1 MMADSGMGHV
11 LVIGAGFTGLAAAL
25 DLSQAG
31 IPVTVLE
38 ADSHVGGLAGS
49 FDTEGERLD
58 RFYHHWFTSDHDI
71 MQLVED
77 LGLSNEITLRA
88 TATGVWY
95 NNSLFRLS
103 KPMDLLRFSA
113 LPVLDRIRLGLMIP
127 RARAVKDWRALEG
140 ITAAEWLRQL
150 GGERVWRVM
159 WEPLL
164 KGKFGPYADSVSAV
178 WFWNKLKLRGGSR
191 GKRGEERLAYFKG
204 SFARL
209 AEETA
214 AAIRAAGGKIVTDAP
229 VTILAR
235 QGSGWV
241 ARGPWGSV
249 AGDHVIATT
258 APTLVAE
265 MLEPSGQATPEILA
279 QLRRIPYLANLCL
292 VLELDRA
299 LGSTYWT
306 NVNDP
311 GFPYVGVIEHTDFE
325 SPETYGGRHI
335 VYLSRYLSETDDLFR
350 MSDDEVMAFSLP
362 HLQRMF
368 PAFEQAWVR
377 RFHVWRARWAQPV
390 VERHYSALIPP
401 REGVMPGLYLASMAQ
416 IYPEDR
422 GTNYAVRE
430 GRRVAALV
438 RSHVRHG

>member
-1 MMADSGMGHV
+1 MTGRV
-11 LVIGAGFTGLAAAL
+11 LVIGAGFTGLAAAF
-25 DLSQAG
+25 DLSRAG
-31 IPVTVLE
+31 VPVTVLE
-38 ADSHVGGLAGS
+38 ADPFVGGLAGA
-49 FDTEGERLD
+49 FETKGERLD

-71 MQLVED
+71 MRLVNE
-77 LGLSNEITLRA
+77 LGLSADITLRA

-103 KPMDLLRFSA
+103 SPVDLLRFTA
-113 LPVLDRIRLGLMIP
+113 LPFLDRIRLGLMIP
-127 RARAVKDWRALEG
+127 RARAVRDWRELEG
-140 ITAAEWLRQL
+140 VTAADWLRRL

-164 KGKFGPYADSVSAV
+164 KGKFGPYAETVSAV

-191 GKRGEERLAYFKG
+191 GKAGEERLAYFKG

-214 AAIRAAGGKIVTDAP
+214 AAIRSAGGEVRTNAP
-229 VTILAR
+229 VSRLEKR
-235 QGSGWV
+235 GEVWV
-241 ARGPWGSV
+241 AHGPWGEV
-249 AGDHVIATT
+249 EGTAVIATP
-258 APTLVAE
+258 APALMADL
-265 MLEPSGQATPEILA
+265 LEPAGQASADDLA
-279 QLRRIPYLANLCL
+279 ALRRIPYLANLCL

-299 LGSTYWT
+299 LGTTYWT

-311 GFPYVGVIEHTDFE
+311 GFPYVGVIEHTNFE
-325 SPETYGGRHI
+325 QAATYGGRHI
-335 VYLSRYLSETDDLFR
+335 VYLSKYLPETDGLYQ
-350 MSDDEVMAFSLP
+350 MTDDEVMDFSVP

-368 PAFEQAWVR
+368 PAFQRDWVQ

-390 VERHYSALIPP
+390 VERHYSTLLPP
-401 REGVMPGLYLASMAQ
+401 EEGPLPGLHLASMVQ

-430 GRRVAALV
+430 GRKVAARVMRGLG
-438 RSHVRHG
+438 RG

>member
-1 MMADSGMGHV
+1 MTAPRSGRV
-11 LVIGAGFTGLAAAL
+11 LIIGAGFTGLAAAF
-25 DLSQAG
+25 DLARAG

-38 ADSHVGGLAGS
+38 ADAHVGGLAGA
-49 FDTEGERLD
+49 FDTAGERLD
-58 RFYHHWFTSDHDI
+58 RFYHHWFTSDREI
-71 MQLVED
+71 MRLVEE
-77 LGLSNEITLRA
+77 LGLGADITLRA

-103 KPMDLLRFSA
+103 SPMDLLRFTA
-113 LPVLDRIRLGLMIP
+113 LPFGDRIRLGLMIP

-140 ITAAEWLRQL
+140 VTAAAWLRSL
-150 GGERVWRVM
+150 GGERVWQVM

-164 KGKFGPYADSVSAV
+164 KGKFGPYAETVSAV

-191 GKRGEERLAYFKG
+191 GKAGEERLAYFKG

-214 AAIRAAGGKIVTDAP
+214 TAIRTAGGEVRTGTAVTSLVQRDGAWVASGAWGEVEGDAAIATPAP
-229 VTILAR
+229 A
-235 QGSGWV
+235 
-241 ARGPWGSV
+241 
-249 AGDHVIATT
+249 
-258 APTLVAE
+258 LVAD
-265 MLEPSGQATPEILA
+265 MLAPGAVDVSA
-279 QLRRIPYLANLCL
+279 LRRIPYLANLCL

-311 GFPYVGVIEHTDFE
+311 GFPYVGVIEHTNFE
-325 SPETYGGRHI
+325 DAATYGGRHI
-335 VYLSRYLSETDDLFR
+335 VYLSKYLPKTDPLYQMTDDQ
-350 MSDDEVMAFSLP
+350 VMAFSLP

-368 PAFEQAWVR
+368 PAFQQEWVQ

-390 VERHYSALIPP
+390 VERHYSALLPP
-401 REGVMPGLYLASMAQ
+401 AEPLPGLHLASMAQ

-430 GRRVAALV
+430 GRKVAARVLEGL
-438 RSHVRHG
+438 RRG